1 MKPKANELGRLL
13 VDAGDVVCFSYDQV
27 MRLAEKL
34 GISDDALIRRFE
46 GVACNFGADG
56 NYGVD
61 SLTAVTTDGKTHP
74 VVMIG
79 GDPETFLRFLGDDEQ
94 GFGEFYKAHP
104 KYAQVGKG
112 EQFNRELFDT
122 IVKEH
127 AAKLLAHGKPKK
139 YREIG
144 AIE

>member
-1 MKPKANELGRLL
+1 MKVKATELGRLL

-34 GISDDALIRRFE
+34 GISDDALIRRYE

-61 SLTAVTTDGKTHP
+61 SLTAVTTEGKTHP

-79 GDPETFLRFLGDDEQ
+79 GDPETFLRFLHDGEQ
-94 GFGEFYKAHP
+94 GFSEFYKSHP

-112 EQFNRELFDT
+112 DQFNRAVFNE
-122 IVKEH
+122 IVAEH
-127 AAKLLAHGKPKK
+127 AAKLRG
-139 YREIG
+139 
-144 AIE
+144 